1 MFWNAEGDRY
11 TIVYD
16 WKGVY
21 LFFTYFTIYIVLEL
35 DSTLHFGE
43 GSTLGNWSTPTF
55 LGPSLNKF
63 AWCMMPVVSRTG
75 GPKTPHLN
83 LKVQIKFAYKNQRY
97 TSTSWNRIH
106 KRGTIWTF
114 EESLANTGI
123 PASTVTYHLIKTK
136 SFDIKS
142 WLRYAHDAAVGQNFS
157 CPIWGLRWTG
167 VAQQ

>member
-43 GSTLGNWSTPTF
+43 GQLWGTE
-55 LGPSLNKF
+55 GPRRFSVPLWKKLPD
-63 AWCMMPVVSRTG
+63 AWCQWSAGPG
-75 GPKTPHLN
+75 GPKTLHLN
-83 LKVQIKFAYKNQRY
+83 LKVQIKIAYKNQRY